1 MYTEIIFK
9 IKNIKTGETR
19 QIDTFKGMQYSFVA
33 DYMKERSYSDDLI
46 EINNEMKNYLIAQ
59 AFVHLRKYGFD
70 SADLGD
76 DYGVVG
82 FIKMLSLIQF
92 YKDFGYALMIEVDF

>member
-19 QIDTFKGMQYSFVA
+19 QINTFKGVQYSFVV
-33 DYMKERSYSDDLI
+33 DYMEERSCCYT